1 MKVSGLVVL
10 ISVLGCVACGS
21 SGGGEASGEE
31 NGDGTTP
38 KKEVTV
44 PTKVSDPASKTP
56 TSLALQA
63 SALPTCN
70 ADRESQLVWVIDEK
84 LFKYCKAGKWEKTE
98 STSNIKE
105 RWRYHVDGFQ
115 DKPDISED
123 TTSYTVGIGTVQ
135 LVKFGDGS
143 GFVSLNGS
151 FLNTDSAD
159 EYYQENFSYSFF
171 LKASKS
177 EQEFIMKFARY
188 NDMRIRVK
196 VALSDV
202 PTFKATIDDDGN
214 FGDNSE
220 ASFTLTKV
228 E

>member
-1 MKVSGLVVL
+1 MKVSGLLVL
-10 ISVLGCVACGS
+10 VSVLGCASCGS
-21 SGGGEASGEE
+21 SGGGEAAGEE
-31 NGDGTTP
+31 KVTEAP
-38 KKEVTV
+38 KKKEV
-44 PTKVSDPASKTP
+44 PTKMSDPASKAP

-70 ADRESQLVWVIDEK
+70 EERESQLVWVIDEK
-84 LFKYCKAGKWEKTE
+84 MFKYCKATKWVATE
-98 STSNIKE
+98 NSTGIKE

-123 TTSYTVGIGTVQ
+123 TTIYSVGIGTVE
-135 LVKFGDGS
+135 LVKFSDGT
-143 GFVSLNGS
+143 GFVSFNGG

-159 EYYQENFSYSFF
+159 EVYQENFSYSFF

-188 NDMRIRVK
+188 NNMRIRVK